1 MISGKGGVWRD
12 KDKDRSDKLEAIA
25 RIILLAMIGM
35 FTGYAL
41 VSLFGLIIGG
51 VLAFGVVWYFN
62 KVINGSMSRG
72 FFSMSSIA
80 SPSSTAATSRIRIK
94 YRCLSCYHVYTG
106 KRECPKCGSKLKQV
120 EF

>member
-1 MISGKGGVWRD
+1 MADEVDNW
-12 KDKDRSDKLEAIA
+12 KDKNDRFKAIA
-25 RIILLAMIGM
+25 RIMLLAMIGM
-35 FTGYAL
+35 FTGYTL

-72 FFSMSSIA
+72 FSFSA
-80 SPSSTAATSRIRIK
+80 SPSPLSLSPTTSRIRIR